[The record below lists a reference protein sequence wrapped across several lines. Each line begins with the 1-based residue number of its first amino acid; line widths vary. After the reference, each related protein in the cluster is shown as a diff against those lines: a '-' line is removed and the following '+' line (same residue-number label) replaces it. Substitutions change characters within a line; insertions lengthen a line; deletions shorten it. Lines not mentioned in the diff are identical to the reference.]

1 MVRKHKDNLFEI
13 VIPGGIAILTGKAG
27 MEELEAAIKN
37 KFKKENMEANR
48 IDIEL
53 IDLKHQKV
61 LEGKAFIELR
71 NKTLRY
77 KAYLLS
83 EQSKDSDD
91 VSLGTKEVQDEWD
104 IFLKKDDIVAV
115 DLMLSTPEDFDK
127 YWRVTVSCSGRYDDV
142 DFYFKFEEKGRAI
155 KFQKTI
161 LSWIFGEEY

>member
-1 MVRKHKDNLFEI
+1 MVKKHNNGLFSVE
-13 VIPGGIAILTGKAG
+13 VPNGISIITGKAG
-27 MEELEAAIKN
+27 IEALEEVIRN
-37 KFKKENMEANR
+37 KFKEENMENR

-53 IDLKHQKV
+53 IDLKNQKV
-61 LEGKAFIELR
+61 LEGKGFIELR
-71 NKTLRY
+71 NKTFRY
-77 KAYLLS
+77 KGYLLS